1 MKLEHTPRPWF
12 VLKDAFEWNICHKPK
27 VLQGT
32 PAGYPVARCPTSI
45 KNAEANARLIA
56 AAPEMLEA
64 LIKVYDNRGEEDKLY
79 LQAERLRPIIEDAT
93 GKTWEELTNCT
104 S

>member
-1 MKLEHTPRPWF
+1 MKLKHTPGPWF
-12 VLKDAFEWNICHKPK
+12 VLKDALEWNICHKPK

-45 KNAEANARLIA
+45 KNAKANARLIA
-56 AAPEMLEA
+56 AAPEMLDA
-64 LIKVYDNRGEEDKLY
+64 LITMCDILNDSGNDWVNAEKL
-79 LQAERLRPIIEDAT
+79 IEKAT
-93 GKTWEELTNCT
+93 GKTWEELNRCT

>member
-1 MKLEHTPRPWF
+1 MKLEHTPGPWF
-12 VLKDAFEWNICHKPK
+12 VLKGVFEWNICHKPK

-45 KNAEANARLIA
+45 KNAKANARLIA
-56 AAPEMLEA
+56 AAPEMIEA
-64 LIKVYDNRGEEDKLY
+64 LIEYRKGTALPKADIDKL
-79 LQAERLRPIIEDAT
+79 IEKAT
-93 GKTWEELTNCT
+93 GNRCT